1 MNITPQQPQETFKF
15 KGEIDPVVT
24 RIIHP
29 GREGTLGSLLD
40 QLPKSDKNLFLYVGL
55 TTVGTSIEF

>member
-1 MNITPQQPQETFKF
+1 MNITPRQPQETFKF
-15 KGEIDPVVT
+15 KSEIDPVT

-29 GREGTLGSLLD
+29 GREGTLGSLLEK
-40 QLPKSDKNLFLYVGL
+40 LPKNLFLYVGL

>member
-1 MNITPQQPQETFKF
+1 MNITPRQPQETFKF
-15 KGEIDPVVT
+15 KSEIDPVT

-29 GREGTLGSLLD
+29 GMEGTLGSLLD
-40 QLPKSDKNLFLYVGL
+40 QSPKSDKNLFLYVGL